1 MSIFVT
7 YFNIRNKNYL
17 KLTIGYLN
25 SPQGEVVPYHTL
37 AIAIFKNGVSTF
49 KKTIKKDYSNFLT
62 VIVSVFVSI
71 IHSRVSP
78 FFKSNMSL
86 ANAGTVVVK
95 EPATDCIFVLY
106 FNSIPP
112 KYVFLY
118 INTLIYLLTN
128 IYNYLYNLVYRNLY
142 ILIT

>member
-1 MSIFVT
+1 MNIFVT
-7 YFNIRNKNYL
+7 YNNVRFKNYL

-37 AIAIFKNGVSTF
+37 AIAILKSGVSNL
-49 KKTIKKDYSNFLT
+49 KKIIKKDYSNFLT
-62 VIVSVFVSI
+62 VIVSDFVSI
-71 IHSRVSP
+71 IHSNCSP
-78 FFKSNMSL
+78 FFKSSISL

-95 EPATDCIFVLY
+95 EPDTDCILVLY

-112 KYVFLY
+112 RYVFLY

-128 IYNYLYNLVYRNLY
+128 IYNFLYKNVYRNLY
-142 ILIT
+142 ILIS